1 MSDELKQTRPMTTEN
16 VSENV
21 YGAHR
26 AYDQPSA
33 GTHHSSRITHHA
45 SLITNPSSLSND
57 YKQRAREQ
65 WSANPCGASAAR
77 DKEFGSREY
86 FDAIEKQR
94 YEIDCQWIRQAIDF
108 DRYKGQRLLE
118 VGFGTGTDLLQFAR
132 GGAQVTGVDLTPRS
146 IEIARRRFE
155 VYGLAGEFAIGD
167 GENLSFPGS
176 SFDVVYS
183 FGVLHHTPDTQ
194 RAVHELH
201 RVLKPGGKAIVM
213 LYHRASL
220 YYWGSLFLKH
230 GVLGGEFFKESMAE
244 IMSRRV
250 EYSETEGRPLV
261 KAYTRD
267 EARRMFSDFRDCNLQ
282 VNQLT
287 RHELRPVGR
296 IIPEAL
302 FQWLARN
309 FGWNILITATK

>member
-1 MSDELKQTRPMTTEN
+1 MQD
-16 VSENV
+16 V
-21 YGAHR
+21 
-26 AYDQPSA
+26 
-33 GTHHSSRITHHA
+33 
-45 SLITNPSSLSND
+45 
-57 YKQRAREQ
+57 YKQRARDQ
-65 WSANPCGASAAR
+65 WGANPCGAAVAG

-86 FDAIEKQR
+86 FDAIETNR
-94 YEIDCQWIRQAIDF
+94 YGIESPWMKRLIGF
-108 DRYKGQRLLE
+108 DRNEGKRLLE

-132 GGAQVTGVDLTPRS
+132 GGAHVTGIDLTPRS

-155 VYGLAGEFAIGD
+155 VYGLNGQFAIGD
-167 GENLSFPGS
+167 GESLSFPES

-183 FGVLHHTPDTQ
+183 FGVLHHTPDTA
-194 RAVHELH
+194 RAVQEIH

-230 GVLGGEFFKESMAE
+230 GILGGEFFNESMAE

-250 EYSETEGRPLV
+250 EYSETGGRPLV

-267 EARRMFSDFRDCNLQ
+267 EGRRMFRDFRDCELQ

-287 RHELRPVGR
+287 RRELRPVGGLL
-296 IIPEAL
+296 PEPL

-309 FGWNILITATK
+309 FGWNLLITATK

>member
-1 MSDELKQTRPMTTEN
+1 MSDELKQKRRTT
-16 VSENV
+16 SESV
-21 YGAHR
+21 YAARR
-26 AYDQPSA
+26 ADDHA
-33 GTHHSSRITHHA
+33 LVATHHSSLVTHHSSLITHHA
-45 SLITNPSSLSND
+45 SLSDD

-77 DKEFGSREY
+77 DQEFGTREY
-86 FDAIEKQR
+86 FDAIEKHR
-94 YEIDCQWIRQAIDF
+94 YEIECPWIKRAIGF

-132 GGAQVTGVDLTPRS
+132 AGAQVTGVDLTPRS

-155 VYGLAGEFAIGD
+155 VYGLTGEFAIGD
-167 GENLSFPGS
+167 GESLSFPDS

-194 RAVHELH
+194 RAVREIH

-220 YYWGSLFLKH
+220 YYWGSLFFKH
-230 GVLGGEFFKESMAE
+230 GILGGEFFKESMAE

-250 EYSETEGRPLV
+250 EYSETDGRPLV
-261 KAYTRD
+261 KTYTRD
-267 EARRMFSDFRDCNLQ
+267 EARRMFGDFRDCNLQ

-296 IIPEAL
+296 FIPEAL
-302 FQWLARN
+302 FQWLAVN
-309 FGWNILITATK
+309 FGWNLLITATK